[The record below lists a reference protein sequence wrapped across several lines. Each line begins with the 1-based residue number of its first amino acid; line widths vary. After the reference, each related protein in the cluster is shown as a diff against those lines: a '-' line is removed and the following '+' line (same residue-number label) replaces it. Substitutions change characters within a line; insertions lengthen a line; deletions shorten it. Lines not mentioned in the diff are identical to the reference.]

1 MSREDPQ
8 LRIRLPIELKEKIEV
23 SAKENNRSMNAEIVQ
38 RLERTY
44 LNELADD
51 EVLSAQDV
59 IKIVASAKDE
69 LSDIIFKRT
78 FAEINKK
85 ARMGHK
91 GFHIPLGDLE
101 LEELSEDD
109 FYYVLKRTFDRLT
122 ELGFSVPEKSLD
134 NAGFLIEIP
143 D

>member
-8 LRIRLPIELKEKIEV
+8 LRIRLPIGLKEKIEV

-44 LNELADD
+44 LTELADD

-78 FAEINKK
+78 FSEINKK

-101 LEELSEDD
+101 LEELSKDD

-122 ELGFSVPEKSLD
+122 ELGFTVPEKSLD
-134 NAGFLIEIP
+134 NVGFLIEIS

>member
-44 LNELADD
+44 LAELADD

-85 ARMGHK
+85 ARMGHM

-109 FYYVLKRTFDRLT
+109 FYYVLKRTFDRLA

>member
-44 LNELADD
+44 LAELSDD

-69 LSDIIFKRT
+69 LSNIIFKRT

-101 LEELSEDD
+101 LEDLSEDD
-109 FYYVLKRTFDRLT
+109 FYYVLKRTFDRLD
-122 ELGFSVPEKSLD
+122 ELGFFVPEKSLD

-143 D
+143 E